1 MKRAAKVT
9 DELRPEY
16 DFASMSGGVR
26 GKYAARYQQG
36 VNIIKLDDDV
46 SAAFPDAKAV
56 NDALR
61 SLIRIAQSKV
71 KHA

>member
-1 MKRAAKVT
+1 MKRAVK

-16 DFASMSGGVR
+16 DFASMPGGVR
-26 GKYAARYQQG
+26 GKYTERYRQG
-36 VNIIKLDDDV
+36 VNIVKLDDDV

-61 SLIRIAQSKV
+61 SLIRIARATT